1 LEPSGEREKQIELS
15 GEKSYGKRWK
25 EGRGKEKEKKK
36 KEKRKRKKERK
47 GKDKTE
53 IRKINEIRICSNKRK
68 DVS

>member
-1 LEPSGEREKQIELS
+1 MKRRKRER
-15 GEKSYGKRWK
+15 KR
-25 EGRGKEKEKKK
+25 EKK